1 MKTSPA
7 GARRRQQLP
16 WLGLILLAAAPAWGQ
31 ASPTGQPQEA
41 ARPPAALLSP
51 VAIDYTPTAAVRGR
65 MEIIAAR
72 RTATRRGVRGGGGD
86 ALAYLA
92 LAAQDDRPKVVAR
105 ALSGMSRSWSLRGR
119 RGHRINADF
128 VKVVRAR
135 LRDGPTGVR
144 VSALASARLL
154 LSARPVNAGL
164 LRDVLACLRASDST
178 VRFFAVRSLFNVA
191 EFQIPKPRRGKLKGR
206 ITQALI
212 PLLDD
217 PKPSVVA
224 ATADV
229 LARVG
234 FDKMPRRRALIAKA
248 KGLVDHPKA
257 KVRGTA
263 LSLWSRLAVKRDH
276 KALVLALRRALGDG
290 HGYVRGAAA
299 QGLAEVGYVAAIHDL
314 VPLLDDRKKTLLKLK
329 KGQKF
334 GPRLILSTTMG
345 KQVRVVALRAMAK
358 LTESRR
364 VPLDLGRDAGFV
376 GRVIPG
382 AIKRARA
389 YYSAHA
395 TKLPKAAPLVST
407 TEKTGSATPP

>member
-1 MKTSPA
+1 
-7 GARRRQQLP
+7 
-16 WLGLILLAAAPAWGQ
+16 
-31 ASPTGQPQEA
+31 
-41 ARPPAALLSP
+41 

-65 MEIIAAR
+65 MEIITAR
-72 RTATRRGVRGGGGD
+72 RTATRRGVHGGGGD

-144 VSALASARLL
+144 VSALASARL
-154 LSARPVNAGL
+154 
-164 LRDVLACLRASDST
+164 RDVLACLGAPDST
-178 VRFFAVRSLFNVA
+178 VRFFAARSLFNVA
-191 EFQIPKPRRGKLKGR
+191 EFQIPKPRKGKLKGR

-234 FDKMPRRRALIAKA
+234 FDKMPHRRALIAKA
-248 KGLVDHPKA
+248 KALVDHPKA

-276 KALVLALRRALGDG
+276 KALVLALRRALSDG

-299 QGLAEVGYVAAIHDL
+299 QGLAEVGYVAAIHEL

-407 TEKTGSATPP
+407 TEQTGSATPP